1 MYIDAARPCDA
12 RQTVYSITHI
22 RDTRIPLSHVSCHM
36 SCHVYPFFL
45 LLFIPS
51 FLPSFLPSY
60 FSSYI
65 VPVQICDLLVVL
77 GADLSMVDHVGYTG
91 RTLFDGVATSCE

>member
-22 RDTRIPLSHVSCHM
+22 RDTRVPLSHVL
-36 SCHVYPFFL
+36 CHVYPFFL
-45 LLFIPS
+45 LLFI
-51 FLPSFLPSY
+51 PSFLPSY